1 MKALIMI
8 RVSTVAQSI
17 EDQHREM
24 EVFCKDE
31 GYDELVF
38 VEDKGASAIKL
49 NESYRLMISQV
60 KEEIEKDPTIS
71 CFAVWE
77 LSRAFRNELVFQE
90 VKQFLVERRI
100 QFLVKN
106 PYLKLLNPDGS
117 VNSGMEIAV
126 TLMAT
131 LAKQEMELKKER
143 FRRAK
148 DAMRKQGK
156 YTGGHTVKLGYKV
169 DEKGYIVIDEEDSK
183 LVRLIF
189 EMYATGKWSVRK
201 LWEELVERGYKIGYH
216 LINKM
221 VADRSY
227 VDGRY
232 PKMVSQELWDK
243 CEEVRKRNFLSI
255 PKGNRHCFGSGVFK
269 CPVCGKNMVAEGD
282 QYRCWSHNKYAAPPH
297 CTNGLTDRVSN
308 IDGLLWFVASQEEV
322 MYRMKLYRDGSE
334 EIGKE
339 IEVLR
344 EKLSAAEK
352 KMEGMEEK
360 KGRILE
366 LYEDGLTSKE
376 EMSKKLLQW
385 TENAKMT
392 QNTIL
397 KYKEKIEGFLRDLE
411 ATTDDVTDIER
422 LKGIYEGVVKEED
435 LKEMDRIVK
444 RQVERMTAE
453 KCEFHG
459 RKSAQMIT
467 VETVHSG
474 VRRFIYVP
482 RMWKGH
488 LFFNEKGE
496 TLPGIRA
503 IVREMGVK
511 SPRSFK
517 KIADWE

>member
-1 MKALIMI
+1 MI

-24 EVFCKDE
+24 EVFCKGE

-49 NESYRLMISQV
+49 NESYKLMIAQV
-60 KEEIEKDPTIS
+60 KEEIENDPTIS

-77 LSRAFRNELVFQE
+77 LSRAFRNELVFQQ

-117 VNSGMEIAV
+117 INAGMEIAV

-131 LAKQEMELKKER
+131 LAKQEMELKKDR
-143 FRRAK
+143 FKRAK

-156 YTGGHTVKLGYKV
+156 YTGGHTIKFGYKV
-169 DEKGYIVIDEEDSK
+169 NDDGYIVIDEESSK

-189 EMYATGKWSVRK
+189 EMYSTGLWSVRT
-201 LWEELVERGYKIGYH
+201 LYDELNERGFKINHH
-216 LINKM
+216 LINRM

-227 VDGRY
+227 FDGRY
-232 PKMVSQELWDK
+232 PNMISQELWDK
-243 CEEVRKRNFLSI
+243 CEKVRKRNYLSI
-255 PKGNRHCFGSGVFK
+255 PKGNKHCFGSGIFK
-269 CPVCGKNMVAEGD
+269 CGACGNNMIADG
-282 QYRCWSHNKYAAPPH
+282 SKYDCRHHLKYSAPPK
-297 CTNGLTDRVSN
+297 CENSLTIRIEN
-308 IDGLLWFVASQEEV
+308 LDGLLWAVAIQEETKYQ
-322 MYRMKLYRDGSE
+322 MRLYRESSDKIE
-334 EIGKE
+334 KE
-339 IEVLR
+339 VGILR

-366 LYEDGLTSKE
+366 LYTEGLIGKE
-376 EMSKKLLQW
+376 EMSRKLLQW
-385 TENAKMT
+385 NETAKMT

-397 KYKEKIEGFLRDLE
+397 KFKEKIEGFLGLLGARKEEVPNLQK
-411 ATTDDVTDIER
+411 
-422 LKGIYEGVVKEED
+422 LKGIFEGVLREDD
-435 LKEMDRIVK
+435 LKEMDKIVK
-444 RQVERMTAE
+444 RQIERVTSAR
-453 KCEFHG
+453 CEFHG
-459 RKSAQMIT
+459 RKTAQMIT
-467 VETVHSG
+467 VETRYSG
-474 VRRFIYVP
+474 VKKFIYVA
-482 RMWKGH
+482 RKWNGH
-488 LFFNEKGE
+488 LFFNDKGE
-496 TLPGIRA
+496 SLPGIRA
-503 IVREMGVK
+503 IVRETGVK

>member
-24 EVFCKDE
+24 EVFCKGE

-60 KEEIEKDPTIS
+60 KEEIENDPTIS

-143 FRRAK
+143 FKRAK

-156 YTGGHTVKLGYKV
+156 YTGGPIIKFGYRV
-169 DEKGYIVIDEEDSK
+169 DDKGYIVIDEEDSK

-189 EMYATGKWSVRK
+189 EMYATGKWSVRA
-201 LWEELVERGYKIGYH
+201 LYEELEDRGYKINYH
-216 LINKM
+216 LINRM
-221 VADRSY
+221 VADRTY
-227 VDGRY
+227 IDGRY
-232 PKMVSQELWDK
+232 PQMISQELWDR
-243 CEEVRKRNFLSI
+243 CAEVRTKNYLSI
-255 PKGNRHCFGSGVFK
+255 PNGHKHCFASGLFK
-269 CPVCGKNMVAEGD
+269 CRLCGNNMIPDGVKYVCRHHLKF
-282 QYRCWSHNKYAAPPH
+282 SAPPH
-297 CTNGLTDRVSN
+297 CDNNVTMRIENM
-308 IDGLLWFVASQEEV
+308 DGLLWFVASQEETKYQ
-322 MYRMKLYRDGSE
+322 MRLYRESSDRIE
-334 EIGKE
+334 KE
-339 IEVLR
+339 LDILR

-366 LYEDGLTSKE
+366 LYEEGLTSKE

-385 TENAKMT
+385 TENSKMT

-397 KYKEKIEGFLRDLE
+397 KLKEKIEGFLGLLGARKDEVPDLQK
-411 ATTDDVTDIER
+411 
-422 LKGIYEGVVKEED
+422 LKGIYEGVVKEDD
-435 LKEMDRIVK
+435 LKEMDKIVK
-444 RQVERMTAE
+444 RQIERVTSVR
-453 KCEFHG
+453 CEFHK
-459 RKSAQMIT
+459 RKTAQMIT
-467 VETVHSG
+467 IETRYSG
-474 VRRFIYVP
+474 VRKFIYVA
-482 RMWKGH
+482 RKWDGH

-496 TLPGIRA
+496 SLPGIRK
-503 IVREMGVK
+503 IVRETGVK